1 MALNLGSIKALPGKL
16 ADSLRRP
23 FQGRG
28 TAGEQASG
36 YAQLVGQVVAFV
48 LFAAIAFW
56 VISQVR
62 VNGPIYNR
70 VLSYQTLRADVLP
83 PTMSTVNAFAA
94 VNEAYIAGSI
104 YD

>member
-70 VLSYQTLRADVLP
+70 VLS
-83 PTMSTVNAFAA
+83 
-94 VNEAYIAGSI
+94 
-104 YD
+104 